1 VEDQVYYLMGIFGV
15 NMPPLYREGQKAFLR
30 LQLAILSI
38 SDDESIFAWTLAG
51 ESPGL
56 LA

>member
-1 VEDQVYYLMGIFGV
+1 MGIFGV